1 MEFERQKRA
10 TIHLNIAP
18 LIDVVLL
25 LLIFFMLSSHFMMLP
40 GLKIELPHA
49 STAKIEPQEEI
60 IISIT
65 KAGAIYLNQIP
76 VTLETLPSL
85 LGKKIHTVQK
95 RDITVR
101 ADEEISLGLGVRVM
115 DIARQ
120 VGVNSLTIAAKKTK
134 EE

>member
-40 GLKIELPHA
+40 GLKIALPHS
-49 STAKIEPQEEI
+49 STAKMEPQEM

-65 KAGAIYLNQIP
+65 RAGAIYLDQIP

-85 LGKKIHTVQK
+85 LRAKIHTVQK
-95 RDITVR
+95 RDIIVK

-115 DIARQ
+115 DIARA
-120 VGVNSLTIAAKKTK
+120 VGVNSLTIATKKMK